1 MCRSI
6 TYIFRTVQTPNIFNI
21 LLSMKIFYER
31 KVFAS
36 VNTDLVSQRIN
47 LYVTK
52 PNYEAKLNRPL
63 HNHRV
68 GGAFKVQ
75 KGFQLQQM
83 QLFNSVIDMAHFY
96 FSEPICPNF
105 FMD

>member
-1 MCRSI
+1 
-6 TYIFRTVQTPNIFNI
+6 
-21 LLSMKIFYER
+21 MKIFYKR

-36 VNTDLVSQRIN
+36 VDTDLVSQRIN
-47 LYVTK
+47 LYITR

-75 KGFQLQQM
+75 NSFQLQQM
-83 QLFNSVIDMAHFY
+83 
-96 FSEPICPNF
+96 
-105 FMD
+105 